1 MSHIFLCIKTENIW
15 LFKHRSYKTNVSE
28 NDTALDTENYCNL
41 LLLFRLC
48 FFCSPHF
55 LLFAC
60 ESYNPWLCLR
70 RAKFMFLVVYYYYSV
85 AREKVL
91 FHYYF
96 PSTYPMM
103 DRFTAPNFL
112 IKMLKQIFVRFCD
125 DFAFG
130 WKFVAFLKDSV
141 SLEMLGRFG

>member
-1 MSHIFLCIKTENIW
+1 
-15 LFKHRSYKTNVSE
+15 
-28 NDTALDTENYCNL
+28 
-41 LLLFRLC
+41 
-48 FFCSPHF
+48 
-55 LLFAC
+55 
-60 ESYNPWLCLR
+60 
-70 RAKFMFLVVYYYYSV
+70 MFLVVYYYYSV

-112 IKMLKQIFVRFCD
+112 IKMLRQIFVRFCD

-130 WKFVAFLKDSV
+130 WKFVAFFADNALLK
-141 SLEMLGRFG
+141 MLGGFGKFEICLVGFDFDGYLNEKFIFN